1 MEPRGARTAPY
12 AQGRH
17 RFRADRGQDH
27 VRPDRRVRL
36 GLYRQL
42 PHRSA
47 AEAAGRGGG
56 AGGKRCAGG
65 RRDRRGAR
73 AAGRAGPG
81 DRCRA
86 RRAGVPGRA
95 GHRRSTGRGPGGQTE
110 AHPHRQAGGDHRRRW
125 REAEARNSRPDHRRR
140 ESHHTEDAAYTRA
153 QEEGIGMLLPA
164 RVKFRKVH
172 RGRRTGVATQGNDLA
187 FGEFGLQASE
197 AAWMSNR
204 QIEAARRVMTRFVR
218 RGGQVFIRVFPDK
231 SVTKKPAETRM
242 GSGKGAPEGW
252 VAVIKPGRVLFEM
265 GGVTPEMA
273 KRAFQLAAY
282 KLPMKTRTL
291 GIKSG
296 VKAAADVKIK
306 GPAEVKPGEE
316 VEGIAGAAT
325 APTAAAAAAPARG
338 PKAAPGAAPSVKP
351 APGAA
356 PKAAPG
362 AAPKATAAAPP
373 KPAKGGAKK

>member
-1 MEPRGARTAPY
+1 
-12 AQGRH
+12 
-17 RFRADRGQDH
+17 
-27 VRPDRRVRL
+27 
-36 GLYRQL
+36 
-42 PHRSA
+42 
-47 AEAAGRGGG
+47 
-56 AGGKRCAGG
+56 
-65 RRDRRGAR
+65 
-73 AAGRAGPG
+73 
-81 DRCRA
+81 
-86 RRAGVPGRA
+86 
-95 GHRRSTGRGPGGQTE
+95 
-110 AHPHRQAGGDHRRRW
+110 
-125 REAEARNSRPDHRRR
+125 
-140 ESHHTEDAAYTRA
+140 
-153 QEEGIGMLLPA
+153 MLLPA
-164 RVKFRKVH
+164 RVKHRKLH
-172 RGRRTGVATQGNDLA
+172 RGRRTGVATQGADLA

-197 AAWMSNR
+197 AAWMTNR
-204 QIEAARRVMTRFVR
+204 QIEAARRVMTRYVR

>member
-1 MEPRGARTAPY
+1 
-12 AQGRH
+12 
-17 RFRADRGQDH
+17 
-27 VRPDRRVRL
+27 
-36 GLYRQL
+36 
-42 PHRSA
+42 
-47 AEAAGRGGG
+47 
-56 AGGKRCAGG
+56 
-65 RRDRRGAR
+65 
-73 AAGRAGPG
+73 
-81 DRCRA
+81 
-86 RRAGVPGRA
+86 
-95 GHRRSTGRGPGGQTE
+95 
-110 AHPHRQAGGDHRRRW
+110 
-125 REAEARNSRPDHRRR
+125 
-140 ESHHTEDAAYTRA
+140 
-153 QEEGIGMLLPA
+153 MLLPA
-164 RVKFRKVH
+164 RVKHRKLH
-172 RGRRTGVATQGNDLA
+172 RGRRTGVATQGADLA

-197 AAWMSNR
+197 AAWMTNR

-252 VAVIKPGRVLFEM
+252 VVVIKPGRVLFEM

-306 GPAEVKPGEE
+306 GPAELKPGE
-316 VEGIAGAAT
+316 VGAEGIAGAVA
-325 APTAAAAAAPARG
+325 APTAAAAPAARG
-338 PKAAPGAAPSVKP
+338 PKAAPGAAPSAKP

-362 AAPKATAAAPP
+362 AAPKAAAAPA
-373 KPAKGGAKK
+373 KPAKGGGKK

>member
-1 MEPRGARTAPY
+1 
-12 AQGRH
+12 
-17 RFRADRGQDH
+17 
-27 VRPDRRVRL
+27 
-36 GLYRQL
+36 
-42 PHRSA
+42 
-47 AEAAGRGGG
+47 
-56 AGGKRCAGG
+56 
-65 RRDRRGAR
+65 
-73 AAGRAGPG
+73 
-81 DRCRA
+81 
-86 RRAGVPGRA
+86 
-95 GHRRSTGRGPGGQTE
+95 
-110 AHPHRQAGGDHRRRW
+110 
-125 REAEARNSRPDHRRR
+125 
-140 ESHHTEDAAYTRA
+140 
-153 QEEGIGMLLPA
+153 MLLPA
-164 RVKFRKVH
+164 RVKHRKLH
-172 RGRRTGVATQGNDLA
+172 RGRRTGVATQGADLA

-197 AAWMSNR
+197 AAWMTNR

-306 GPAEVKPGEE
+306 VRAEVKAGEE

-325 APTAAAAAAPARG
+325 APTAAAAAAPARR
-338 PKAAPGAAPSVKP
+338 PQAAPGAAPSVNP

-356 PKAAPG
+356 TTAAPG
-362 AAPKATAAAPP
+362 AAPQAPAAPP
-373 KPAKGGAKK
+373 KPTKGGAKK